1 MLDADVLLTSG
12 THAGKPIGDLTDS
25 QLRCVWSGFHGNEQ
39 SKQRPEYLPLTRQLY
54 QREGKPIPSWAMP
67 ERLQPPRRIDAE
79 RHQPVKRTPQSALP
93 VESLMMWL
101 RDNAPG
107 FQLWYEVD
115 CWVLSSESFDGWVS
129 HSDLRCAL
137 SRAREAV
144 TRCHSKQLLA
154 A

>member
-12 THAGKPIGDLTDS
+12 THAGKRIGDLTDN

-67 ERLQPPRRIDAE
+67 KRLQPPKRLETALTAP
-79 RHQPVKRTPQSALP
+79 PVKRTPQSAIS
-93 VESLMMWL
+93 VESLLMFF
-101 RDNAPG
+101 RDQPG
-107 FQLWYEVD
+107 FTLFYEIDRWMVACD
-115 CWVLSSESFDGWVS
+115 AYDGWKS

-137 SRAREAV
+137 ARAREAV

-154 A
+154 V